1 MSHIP
6 GRARRRRT
14 SALLAGLLTA
24 ACLSGTTPA
33 IAAPGQPAAAP
44 DEATAL
50 MAAEAKASARAT
62 AEGEP
67 VEVTSARTETGEV
80 HAMPDGTM
88 RRTEHTAPVRVKRAG
103 QWRAIDTDL
112 HRSGDRLAPK
122 AAPGEV
128 TFSSGGDTE
137 LATFTDKGR
146 SVTLKWPDPL
156 PQPQLEG
163 PTATYPEVLPGV
175 DLAVSAKLD
184 GFGHVL
190 IVKDAQAAAQPRLK
204 TITYGLEA
212 DGVKIEK
219 DEASDTLRAL
229 TPQGQEVFSTSTPRM
244 WDSSTTG
251 TARRIA
257 LAQESD
263 PGVRTAD
270 LPLTLSPD
278 ALTLTPDQDLLNGDA
293 TTYPVYLDPNFNGA
307 RQAWTIA
314 YSRHPSTSFWNGTNW
329 NGSYKDQPRVGYEK
343 DTGGKSRAF
352 FRLNSKGLGG
362 VQVLSAQF
370 QITNTYSWSCS
381 GRNTELWLTGAISNK
396 TTWSNQPSWST
407 KLETKSFAY
416 GYNSSCAARGVDFN
430 AKVAAERAAAGNWA
444 DITVGL
450 RSTSE
455 TDTYTW
461 KRFNSNP
468 KIIINYNRKP
478 NTPSS
483 LQTSPSTSTET
494 ACNVA
499 PYITLGNTDVTL
511 RAKVSDPDGGTVKA
525 RFHLWPT
532 GKHPNDAADGVM
544 IINRDV
550 QVTSGSMAS
559 TVVSKNDLKRYEGF
573 GSSGRFSWKVSAVD
587 AHTSSGFTP
596 TGGGCA
602 FGFDS
607 SRPSSP
613 PGVTSTDFPSGDSG
627 SWGAPARTEGSFTLN
642 SGGVS
647 DVVKYTYGLN
657 TNPPTTVATPAA
669 AGGSVTVRLT
679 PTHTGPH
686 TLYVVSHDRAG
697 NKSDTQAY
705 LFYASSPGTPE
716 KPGDLNGDGHP
727 DLYAVDA
734 SGNLRF
740 YPGNG
745 EGRLGTRMDVSTTGE
760 WAGSLIT
767 HRGDWTADG
776 YEDLI
781 TRRSDGRIWLYPTD
795 GLGRVDEETR
805 QEIGQFA
812 SPGEPE
818 YIDPASIDQL
828 VSLGDMGA
836 DPDAAKVDFAAVIG
850 DALWYLPGYTGG
862 HLDYGYPIA
871 ATGWKNMTLVS
882 PGDLDGDGHTD
893 LIARDTVSGQVWL
906 HRGKPAPD
914 GGTDPASLAD
924 PATRTA
930 YATGLP
936 AATHPLMT
944 ATGDANGDG
953 VTDLWSTHLV
963 TGSGNL
969 MFHPGRATGGA
980 QPPLLVGPGGW
991 HTIRSI
997 A

>member
-33 IAAPGQPAAAP
+33 LAAPGQPIEVP

-67 VEVTSARTETGEV
+67 VEVASARTETGEV

-103 QWRAIDTDL
+103 QWQAINTDL
-112 HRSGDRLAPK
+112 HRSGARLAPK

-128 TFSSGGDTE
+128 TFSAGGDGE

-156 PQPQLEG
+156 PQPQLDG

-212 DGVKIEK
+212 DGLRVEK
-219 DEASDTLRAL
+219 DEASDTLRAV

-244 WDSSTTG
+244 WDSSSTG
-251 TARRIA
+251 TARRTA

-263 PGVRTAD
+263 PGVQSAD

-278 ALTLTPDQDLLNGDA
+278 ALTLTPDQDLLNGEA

-307 RQAWTIA
+307 KQAWTIA
-314 YSRHPSTSFWNGTNW
+314 YSRYPSTSYWNGANW
-329 NGSYKDQPRVGYEK
+329 NGSYKDQPRVGYEQ
-343 DTGGKSRAF
+343 DSGGKSRAF

-381 GRNTELWLTGAISNK
+381 GRSTELWLTGGISNE
-396 TTWSNQPSWST
+396 TTWSKQPSWST
-407 KLETKSFAY
+407 KLQTKSFAY
-416 GYNSSCAARGVDFN
+416 GYNSSCNARPVDFD

-444 DITVGL
+444 NITVGL

-461 KRFNSNP
+461 KRFNNNP
-468 KIIINYNRKP
+468 KIIISYNRKP

-483 LQTSPSTSTET
+483 MQTSPSTSTST

-499 PYITLGNTDVTL
+499 PYVTLGNTDVTL
-511 RAKVSDPDGGTVKA
+511 RAKISDPDGGTVKA

-532 GKHPNDAADGVM
+532 GKHPNDAAGGVLV
-544 IINRDV
+544 INRDV

-573 GSSGRFSWKVSAVD
+573 GSGGRFSWKVSALD
-587 AHTSSGFTP
+587 AHTSSGYTP
-596 TGGGCA
+596 AGGGCA

-613 PGVTSTDFPSGDSG
+613 PGVTSTEFPNGDG
-627 SWGAPARTEGSFTLN
+627 GTWGAPARTEGSFTLA

-657 TNPPTTVATPAA
+657 SNPPTTEATPSS

-686 TLYVVSHDRAG
+686 ILYVVSHDGAG

-727 DLYAVDA
+727 DLYAVD
-734 SGNLRF
+734 STSNLRF

-745 EGRLGTRMDVSTTGE
+745 EGRFGARMDVSTTGQ

-781 TRRSDGRIWLYPTD
+781 ARRSDGKLWLYPTD

-805 QEIGQFA
+805 QEVGQFA
-812 SPGEPE
+812 TPGEPE
-818 YIDPASIDQL
+818 YIDPASVDQL
-828 VSLGDMGA
+828 VSLGDMSA

-850 DALWYLPGYTGG
+850 DTLWYLPGYTGG

-871 ATGWKNMTLVS
+871 DTGWKNMTLVS
-882 PGDLDGDGHTD
+882 PGDLDGDGHPD

-906 HRGKPAPD
+906 HRGKPGPD
-914 GGTDPASLAD
+914 GGTDPFSLAD

-936 AATHPLMT
+936 ATTHPLMT
-944 ATGDANGDG
+944 ATGDASGDG
-953 VTDLWSTHLV
+953 ITDLWSTHLV

-969 MFHPGRATGGA
+969 MFHPGRATGAA
-980 QPPLLVGPGGW
+980 QPPLLVGSGGW